1 MTARK
6 SRKSDIIYSSPIN
19 EVLLGGSNSA
29 SPQGTG
35 KIAGGKKKKT
45 RICSWS
51 SRRSEQEEKKS
62 PYLVQQQ
69 PNRWD

>member
-6 SRKSDIIYSSPIN
+6 SRKSDIIYSGPIN

-35 KIAGGKKKKT
+35 KIAGEKKKKKPAYVPEA
-45 RICSWS
+45 RAG
-51 SRRSEQEEKKS
+51 QNKKKKNV
-62 PYLVQQQ
+62 PI
-69 PNRWD
+69 

>member
-6 SRKSDIIYSSPIN
+6 SRKSDIIYSGPIN

-35 KIAGGKKKKT
+35 KIAGGKKKKPAYVPEA
-45 RICSWS
+45 RAG
-51 SRRSEQEEKKS
+51 QNKKKKKV
-62 PYLVQQQ
+62 PI
-69 PNRWD
+69 